1 MNSSF
6 DRLKRVANIQEDMK
20 EAYRNREVMP
30 TNPYQAVELQQL
42 TKDVRAAFG
51 PTLQYMKGMDP
62 YA

>member
-6 DRLKRVANIQEDMK
+6 DRLKRIATIQEDMK
-20 EAYRNREVMP
+20 EAYRNREVK
-30 TNPYQAVELQQL
+30 TANPYQSVELEQL